1 LLRLFG
7 ELLSKSGEIS
17 ASGQFFTQRFRA
29 LAVKSTSYFRHDV
42 FTTKDVRE
50 AEKFYSQKHQAMV
63 ITGII
68 FIISMT
74 GVSLFFLK
82 QPVQENKYRKL
93 KKQKID

>member
-1 LLRLFG
+1 M
-7 ELLSKSGEIS
+7 SDKP
-17 ASGQFFTQRFRA
+17 
-29 LAVKSTSYFRHDV
+29 
-42 FTTKDVRE
+42 KDSV
-50 AEKFYSQKHQAMV
+50 SQKHQPMV

-93 KKQKID
+93 KKQKN